1 MFSATAD
8 PDRQRMDIVSDQA
21 LTPDDF
27 EKLVASVIREA
38 ARLKPGWVAA
48 VDFRGMWLNDSFIN
62 EHFGK
67 LQTALLA
74 GKAGRIGT
82 LLDSDA
88 LKMRLWQSGVGSG
101 SNPLTQRFYNE
112 KEWEAFLSASRL
124 RES

>member
-8 PDRQRMDIVSDQA
+8 LDRQRMDIISNQA

-27 EKLVASVIREA
+27 AQLVASVTHEA
-38 ARLKPGWVAA
+38 ARLNPGWVAA

-62 EHFGK
+62 EHFGR

-101 SNPLTQRFYNE
+101 SNVLPLRFFDT
-112 KEWEAFLSASRL
+112 KEWEAFLSAK
-124 RES
+124 

>member
-8 PDRQRMDIVSDQA
+8 PERQRMDIVSNQA

-27 EKLVASVIREA
+27 AHLVASVNREA

-62 EHFGK
+62 EHFGR

-101 SNPLTQRFYNE
+101 SNILTQRFFDI
-112 KEWEAFLSASRL
+112 KEWEAFLSAK
-124 RES
+124 

>member
-1 MFSATAD
+1 MFAATAD
-8 PDRQRMDIVSDQA
+8 PDRQRMDIVSNQA

-27 EKLVASVIREA
+27 AQLVASVTREA

-48 VDFRGMWLNDSFIN
+48 VDFRGMWLNDAFIN

-74 GKAGRIGT
+74 GQAGKIGT

-88 LKMRLWQSGVGSG
+88 LKMRLWQSGVASG
-101 SNPLTQRFYNE
+101 SNILTKRFNIQ
-112 KEWEAFLSASRL
+112 KEWEAFLSGG
-124 RES
+124 

>member
-1 MFSATAD
+1 MFAATAD
-8 PDRQRMDIVSDQA
+8 PDRQRMDIVSNQA

-27 EKLVASVIREA
+27 AQLVASVTREA

-74 GKAGRIGT
+74 GKAGKIGT

-88 LKMRLWQSGVGSG
+88 LKMRLWQSGVASG
-101 SNPLTQRFYNE
+101 SNMVTERFFDVA
-112 KEWEAFLSASRL
+112 KWEAFLSR
-124 RES
+124 R